1 MVSLA
6 DELGGRFGRISL
18 LWGLLLRVTGDL
30 VLSLPNREVP
40 RVPPLIWGEM
50 LCRCRFSP
58 PLIDDVPDCPPVFLD
73 DAADRRP
80 APFGTETGTG

>member
-80 APFGTETGTG
+80 ATFGTETGTG